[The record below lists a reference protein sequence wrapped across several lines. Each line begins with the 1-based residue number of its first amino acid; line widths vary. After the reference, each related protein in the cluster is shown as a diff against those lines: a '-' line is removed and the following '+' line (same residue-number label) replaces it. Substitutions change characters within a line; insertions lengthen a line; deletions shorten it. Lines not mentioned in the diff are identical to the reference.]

1 MMHPVEIGAFVILKS
16 NLDPDDICKSCF
28 HAHISQT
35 NKVVIKLNASNN
47 LICVNDTIICGK
59 FLCTTVGPRDL
70 LTWLWEDCFQHICL
84 KFNLLIWLKLS
95 FANNKVFSGKN
106 LIASRR
112 GCLFH

>member
-47 LICVNDTIICGK
+47 LIIY
-59 FLCTTVGPRDL
+59 
-70 LTWLWEDCFQHICL
+70 Q
-84 KFNLLIWLKLS
+84 
-95 FANNKVFSGKN
+95 
-106 LIASRR
+106 
-112 GCLFH
+112 